1 MDISVN
7 QSTIFWPVLALMG
20 WTFLILLLIPYQRF
34 KGAFAGQVT
43 AEDFHCGESDNVPS
57 SIKLPNRIFMNL
69 LEMPVLFYV
78 LSLILFITHNVDSLF
93 INLARAYFAFR
104 VLHSLVYLTYNQG
117 WWLESKFGTA
127 KNSPSENSAYST
139 KACCMSK

>member
-43 AEDFHCGESDNVPS
+43 AQDFHCGESDSVPS

-93 INLARAYFAFR
+93 INLAWAYFAFR
-104 VLHSLVYLTYNQG
+104 VLHSLVYLTYNHVVHRFLSFAISNLIVVAI
-117 WWLESKFGTA
+117 WARLIFIFSR
-127 KNSPSENSAYST
+127 
-139 KACCMSK
+139 